1 MCYKKIHVETISNCM
16 CSITDC
22 SISDY
27 AVCTCAIGQSCRS
40 FNGLYIIQWSYGLAV
55 RRQYTDIQRGD
66 IIIGTVQVKRSW
78 IEDDPVED
86 ATITI
91 PIIKRVVGLPNE
103 QIRIAKGRVYVNGQ
117 LLEEPYV
124 EKQDGWTYTPTI
136 TLGADQYYVL
146 GDNRI
151 ESLDSRVFGPL
162 NVNQIIGK
170 LIKPPREDPSP
181 FRGRDESGGL
191 IKILTAEPYCRENSY
206 RGPHI
211 EGVWAYLISSLPLS
225 L

>member
-1 MCYKKIHVETISNCM
+1 MWKRLAIACIVLPIVVFLTMQYAPVLLVKVVGHSM
-16 CSITDC
+16 
-22 SISDY
+22 DY
-27 AVCTCAIGQSCRS
+27 TLYNGQ
-40 FNGLYIIQWSYGLAV
+40 YALAV
-55 RRQYTDIQRGD
+55 RRQHTDIQRGD

-91 PIIKRVVGLPNE
+91 LIIKRVVGLPNE

-170 LIKPPREDPSP
+170 LVTTPYP
-181 FRGRDESGGL
+181 FRDRASSGWIPRDCSPSL
-191 IKILTAEPYCRENSY
+191 KIFNAAL
-206 RGPHI
+206 
-211 EGVWAYLISSLPLS
+211 
-225 L
+225 

>member
-1 MCYKKIHVETISNCM
+1 MWKRLAIACVVLPIVVFLTMQYAPVLLVKVVGHSM
-16 CSITDC
+16 
-22 SISDY
+22 DY
-27 AVCTCAIGQSCRS
+27 TLYNGQ
-40 FNGLYIIQWSYGLAV
+40 YALAV

-91 PIIKRVVGLPNE
+91 SIIKRVVGLPNE

-170 LIKPPREDPSP
+170 LVTTPYP
-181 FRGRDESGGL
+181 FRDRASRGWIPRDCSPSL
-191 IKILTAEPYCRENSY
+191 KIFNAAL
-206 RGPHI
+206 
-211 EGVWAYLISSLPLS
+211 
-225 L
+225 

>member
-1 MCYKKIHVETISNCM
+1 MWKRLAIACVVLPIVVFLTMQYAPVLLVKVVGHSM
-16 CSITDC
+16 
-22 SISDY
+22 DY
-27 AVCTCAIGQSCRS
+27 TLYNGQ
-40 FNGLYIIQWSYGLAV
+40 YGLAV

-170 LIKPPREDPSP
+170 LIKPPLSSRLLLGDGSS
-181 FRGRDESGGL
+181 RGGF

>member
-1 MCYKKIHVETISNCM
+1 MWKRLAIACLVLPIVVFLTMQYAPVLLVKVVGHSM
-16 CSITDC
+16 
-22 SISDY
+22 DY
-27 AVCTCAIGQSCRS
+27 TLYNGQ
-40 FNGLYIIQWSYGLAV
+40 YALAV
-55 RRQYTDIQRGD
+55 RRQHTDIQRGD

-170 LIKPPREDPSP
+170 LVTTPYP
-181 FRGRDESGGL
+181 FRDRASRGWIPRDCSPSL
-191 IKILTAEPYCRENSY
+191 KIFNAAL
-206 RGPHI
+206 
-211 EGVWAYLISSLPLS
+211 
-225 L
+225 

>member
-1 MCYKKIHVETISNCM
+1 MWKRLAIACLVLPIVVFLTMQYAPVLLVKVVGHSM
-16 CSITDC
+16 
-22 SISDY
+22 DY
-27 AVCTCAIGQSCRS
+27 TLYNGQ
-40 FNGLYIIQWSYGLAV
+40 YALAV

-91 PIIKRVVGLPNE
+91 SIIKRVVGLPNE

-170 LIKPPREDPSP
+170 LMTTPYP
-181 FRGRDESGGL
+181 FRD
-191 IKILTAEPYCRENSY
+191 RE
-206 RGPHI
+206 
-211 EGVWAYLISSLPLS
+211 
-225 L
+225 

>member
-1 MCYKKIHVETISNCM
+1 MWKRLAIACVVLPIVVFLTMQYAPVLLVKVVGHSM
-16 CSITDC
+16 
-22 SISDY
+22 DY
-27 AVCTCAIGQSCRS
+27 TLYNGQ
-40 FNGLYIIQWSYGLAV
+40 YGLAV

-91 PIIKRVVGLPNE
+91 SIIKRVVGLPNE

-170 LIKPPREDPSP
+170 LVTTPYP
-181 FRGRDESGGL
+181 FRDRASRGWIPRDCSPSL
-191 IKILTAEPYCRENSY
+191 KIFNAAL
-206 RGPHI
+206 
-211 EGVWAYLISSLPLS
+211 
-225 L
+225 